1 MISDWDNLERARQG
15 DETAWRWLIA
25 RHDQSLLR
33 TAFLVTG
40 SLATA
45 KDLVQ
50 EAFLRLLRCQP
61 QHQRGSFK
69 AYLATIAF
77 RLALKEKARAQRHTD
92 IDNFEFSDQAVSPL
106 DTVLRKERDRQ
117 LAAVIT
123 ALPDHHRLV
132 LVLRFYGEHSYEEI
146 ARILELPL
154 GTVKSRL
161 FNAVQACRHGM
172 REKGIVP

>member
-15 DETAWRWLIA
+15 DETAWRGLIA
-25 RHDQSLLR
+25 QHDQSLLR
-33 TAFLVTG
+33 TTFLVTG
-40 SLATA
+40 SLAAA

-50 EAFLRLLRCQP
+50 EAFLRLLHCQP
-61 QHQRGSFK
+61 KHQHGSFK
-69 AYLATIAF
+69 AYLSTIAF
-77 RLALKEKARAQRHTD
+77 RLALKEKARRQRHTD
-92 IDNFEFSDQAVSPL
+92 IDTVELADQTVSPL
-106 DTVLRKERDRQ
+106 ESVLCKERDRQ
-117 LAAVIT
+117 LATVIT

-146 ARILELPL
+146 ARILDLPL

-161 FNAVQACRHGM
+161 FNAVKACRHGM